1 MNRNKELFDFINAS
15 PTALHAVDTIAERLE
30 SAGYVRLRES
40 DEWNVLPGKYYVV
53 RNGSSIIALNIPE
66 GFRGFNIMATH
77 TDSPCFKLKA
87 NSVSDSGT
95 YAKLNTEKYG
105 GAVLPS
111 WIDRPLSLAGRITR
125 RSEDGVVSE
134 LWTAHKP
141 MCIIPGTAPHLDR
154 ESSQGKALD
163 MKSDM
168 VPLLGINGTS
178 LSDALDMTDV
188 LGYDLYVFNPDKG
201 TTLGANDEFIGA
213 PRLDNLQCTYGALT
227 GLLEADPTANVAVFC
242 AFDNEEVG
250 SSTKQGA
257 DSDFLE
263 ATLTRVCESVGMSK
277 SEYYM
282 ALASSF
288 LMSADNAHAIHPN
301 HPELSDGANTP
312 KLNGGIVVKFNA
324 NQKYTTD
331 SVSSAVTVS
340 ICENA
345 GVPHQV
351 YANRSDKPGGSTLGN
366 IASTHV
372 SVMSADIGLAQ
383 LSMHSAYESA
393 GALDTEYF
401 CKFAKEFY
409 NTPIR
414 IIEGNVILK

>member
-1 MNRNKELFDFINAS
+1 MNTNDKLFRFIEAS
-15 PTALHAVDTIAERLE
+15 PTALHAVDTLADELE
-30 SAGYVRLRES
+30 GAGYSRLREG
-40 DEWNVLPGKYYVV
+40 DEWNITPGKYYVV

-66 GFRGFNIMATH
+66 CFLGFNIIATH
-77 TDSPCFKLKA
+77 TDSPCFKLKS
-87 NSVSDSGT
+87 NSVSDGGT

-125 RSEDGVVSE
+125 KSEDGVVSE
-134 LWTAHKP
+134 LWTAHRP

-154 ESSQGKALD
+154 ESSAGKTLD

-168 VPLLGINGTS
+168 VPVLGVNGTE

-188 LGYDLYVFNPDKG
+188 LGYDLYVYNPDKG
-201 TTLGANDEFIGA
+201 AILGAGGEFIGA

-227 GLLEADPTANVAVFC
+227 GLLESTPAANAAVFC

-263 ATLTRVCESVGMSK
+263 ATLTRVCESMGMTK

-282 ALASSF
+282 ALSNSF
-288 LMSADNAHAIHPN
+288 LMSADNAHARHPN
-301 HPELSDGANTP
+301 HPELSDGANAP

-331 SVSSAVTVS
+331 SVSCAVTVS

-345 GVPHQV
+345 EVPHQV

-383 LSMHSAYESA
+383 LSMHSAYETA
-393 GALDTEYF
+393 GAHDTDYL

-409 NTPIR
+409 NTPIK
-414 IIEGNVILK
+414 INEGNVILK

>member
-1 MNRNKELFDFINAS
+1 MNRNQELFDFINAS
-15 PTALHAVDTIAERLE
+15 PTALHAVDTLADRLE
-30 SAGYVRLRES
+30 SAGYVRLREA
-40 DEWNVLPGKYYVV
+40 DEWMVSPGKYYVV

-66 GFRGFNIMATH
+66 GFLGFNIMATH

-95 YAKLNTEKYG
+95 YARLNTEKYG
-105 GAVLPS
+105 GGVLPS

-125 RSEDGVVSE
+125 RSDEGVVSE

-154 ESSQGKALD
+154 ESSAGKTLD

-168 VPLLGINGTS
+168 IPLLGINGTT
-178 LSDALDMTDV
+178 LSDALDTTDV

-227 GLLEADPTANVAVFC
+227 GLLESTPVANAAVFC

-263 ATLTRVCESVGMSK
+263 ATLTRVCESMGMTK

-282 ALASSF
+282 ALANSF

-301 HPELSDGANTP
+301 HPELYDGANAP

-409 NTPIR
+409 NTPIKVN
-414 IIEGNVILK
+414 EGNVILK